1 MTGVQDL
8 TVSTAE
14 ETERVA
20 AELAR
25 TLRPGDV
32 VALDGELG
40 SGKTSFVRGL
50 AGGLGCEGVVN
61 SPTFVR
67 MQQYSGDGG
76 ELVHIDAYRFEG
88 DADLAQLGWDE
99 LLDGRHAVIAIEW
112 AVRVAHALP
121 ERRVD
126 VTLAYADGDAR
137 TIRIRDRR
145 QECSS
150 KVCGVCGAASAA
162 DANGASGATGAR
174 GATGSTGA
182 TGAFCSARCR
192 GADLRRWLDG
202 VYAIGSIPEDQDE

>member
-1 MTGVQDL
+1 MTVVQDI
-8 TVSTAE
+8 TVTTAE

-25 TLRPGDV
+25 SLRPGDV

-50 AGGLGCEGVVN
+50 AGGLGCEGIVN

-88 DADLAQLGWDE
+88 EADLAQLGWDE
-99 LLDGRHAVIAIEW
+99 LLDGRRAVIAIEW
-112 AVRVAHALP
+112 ATRVAHALP
-121 ERRVD
+121 DRRVD

-145 QECSS
+145 QAGTA
-150 KVCGVCGAASAA
+150 KACGVCGQSMPA
-162 DANGASGATGAR
+162 GVV
-174 GATGSTGA
+174 
-182 TGAFCSARCR
+182 GAFCSERCR

>member
-1 MTGVQDL
+1 MTVVQDI
-8 TVSTAE
+8 TVTTAE

-25 TLRPGDV
+25 SLRPGDV

-50 AGGLGCEGVVN
+50 AGGLGCEGIVN

-88 DADLAQLGWDE
+88 EADLAQLGWDE
-99 LLDGRHAVIAIEW
+99 LLDGRRAVIAIEW
-112 AVRVAHALP
+112 ATRVAHALP
-121 ERRVD
+121 DRRVD

-145 QECSS
+145 QACTA
-150 KVCGVCGAASAA
+150 KACGVCGQAMPH
-162 DANGASGATGAR
+162 GVV
-174 GATGSTGA
+174 
-182 TGAFCSARCR
+182 GAFCSERCR

>member
-1 MTGVQDL
+1 MTSVLDW

-50 AGGLGCEGVVN
+50 ASGLGCDGVVN

-67 MQQYSGDGG
+67 MQHYTGDGG

-88 DADLAQLGWDE
+88 EADLAQLGWDE
-99 LLDGRHAVIAIEW
+99 LLDGGRAVIAIEW
-112 AVRVAHALP
+112 AARVAHALP

-145 QECSS
+145 QECTN
-150 KVCGVCGAASAA
+150 KVCGVCGQAMPAGAA
-162 DANGASGATGAR
+162 
-174 GATGSTGA
+174 
-182 TGAFCSARCR
+182 GAFCSERCR

>member
-1 MTGVQDL
+1 MTVVQDI
-8 TVSTAE
+8 TVTTAE

-25 TLRPGDV
+25 SLRPGDV

-50 AGGLGCEGVVN
+50 AGGLGCEGIVN

-88 DADLAQLGWDE
+88 EADLAQLGWDE
-99 LLDGRHAVIAIEW
+99 LLDGRRAVIAIEW
-112 AVRVAHALP
+112 ATRVAHALP
-121 ERRVD
+121 DRRVD

-145 QECSS
+145 
-150 KVCGVCGAASAA
+150 KAGTAKACGVCGQAMP
-162 DANGASGATGAR
+162 DGVV
-174 GATGSTGA
+174 
-182 TGAFCSARCR
+182 GAFCSERCR

>member
-1 MTGVQDL
+1 MTAVLDW

-20 AELAR
+20 AELSR

-50 AGGLGCEGVVN
+50 AGGLGCDGVVN

-67 MQQYSGDGG
+67 MQHYTGDGG

-88 DADLAQLGWDE
+88 EADLAQLGWDE
-99 LLDGRHAVIAIEW
+99 LLDGRRAVIAIEW
-112 AVRVAHALP
+112 AARVAHALP

-145 QECSS
+145 QESTT
-150 KVCGVCGAASAA
+150 KVCGVCGQAMPAGAA
-162 DANGASGATGAR
+162 
-174 GATGSTGA
+174 
-182 TGAFCSARCR
+182 GAFCSERCR

>member
-1 MTGVQDL
+1 MTSVQDR

-20 AELAR
+20 ADLAR

-50 AGGLGCEGVVN
+50 AGGLGCEGVVT

-67 MQQYSGDGG
+67 MQRYTGDGG
-76 ELVHIDAYRFEG
+76 EFVHIDAYRFEG

-99 LLDGRHAVIAIEW
+99 LVDDRRAVIAIEW

-126 VTLAYADGDAR
+126 VTLAYAEGDAR
-137 TIRIRDRR
+137 IIRIRDRR
-145 QECSS
+145 QEFAT
-150 KVCGVCGAASAA
+150 KVCGVCGQAMP
-162 DANGASGATGAR
+162 AR
-174 GATGSTGA
+174 AE
-182 TGAFCSARCR
+182 GAFCSERCR